1 MSQQWVMPKGPFTG
15 GCQCGAVRY
24 RAEVLHDNPH
34 VCYCRMC
41 QKATGN
47 LFASLVGVRH
57 EYLTWTRGTPSRFRS
72 SEHVDRGFCANCG
85 TPLFY
90 QYLPGERVSLTI
102 GSFDNPKAIAL
113 RWQMGN
119 EGKHPSLVHLDQVE
133 SFGTTVGACTSV
145 LVQRLVHPRPSAS
158 TSTRAM
164 PAVVT
169 VPLCGPNGSW

>member
-57 EYLTWTRGTPSRFRS
+57 ENLTWTRGTPSRFRS
-72 SEHVDRGFCANCG
+72 SEHVDRGFCGNCG

-102 GSFDNPKAIAL
+102 GSFDDPKAIAL

-133 SFGTTVGACTSV
+133 SFGTTEEEEDPADIALIRQTNN
-145 LVQRLVHPRPSAS
+145 QHPDHDTADWTPR
-158 TSTRAM
+158 T
-164 PAVVT
+164 
-169 VPLCGPNGSW
+169 GSKS